1 MPAIHISTF
10 ETRCSYCDSTRSV
23 TAEELNAQAGL
34 LACGECGKTFNA
46 AWNLVDQIPHPTNP
60 YRPASPKKQK
70 DEQATTASPP
80 AMIVSD
86 STFDRFEEQVS
97 ETLSDLPESRTGRL
111 EPRLQTI
118 DDAGVAEDSGAIP
131 RSHQKEPA
139 KPSVW
144 PALGLALAIVALI
157 VQVRF
162 TLLDELAS
170 VPAVRP
176 YIALFCRHTGCEL
189 PQSLDGPA
197 ITVTRSEMDLHR
209 TQPSALVIRVH
220 LANRSR
226 DAQSYPALEIS
237 LNDAQGQLLG
247 RRTYLPSEFGVID
260 ASQKIGPEREAV
272 VTLILA
278 RADAMVTGLTAQAVR
293 S

>member
-10 ETRCSYCDSTRSV
+10 ETRCSYCESTRSV
-23 TAEELNAQAGL
+23 TASELNARAGL
-34 LACGECGKTFNA
+34 LACHECGKTFNA
-46 AWNLVDQIPHPTNP
+46 AWNLVDQIPHPASP
-60 YRPASPKKQK
+60 YQPASPKKQK
-70 DEQATTASPP
+70 DAPATTASPL
-80 AMIVSD
+80 ATTVSN
-86 STFDRFEEQVS
+86 STFDRFEEQVY
-97 ETLSDLPESRTGRL
+97 ETFSDPPESRTGRL

-118 DDAGVAEDSGAIP
+118 DDTGLANEPGAIP
-131 RSHQKEPA
+131 QARQKKPA
-139 KPSVW
+139 ERSVW
-144 PALGLALAIVALI
+144 PALGLVLAIVALL

-176 YIALFCRHTGCEL
+176 YVALFCRHTGCEL

-197 ITVTRSEMDLHR
+197 IIVTRSEMDLHR

-220 LANRSR
+220 LANRSH

-272 VTLILA
+272 VTLVLA
-278 RADAMVTGLTAQAVR
+278 SVDAMVTGLTAKAVR